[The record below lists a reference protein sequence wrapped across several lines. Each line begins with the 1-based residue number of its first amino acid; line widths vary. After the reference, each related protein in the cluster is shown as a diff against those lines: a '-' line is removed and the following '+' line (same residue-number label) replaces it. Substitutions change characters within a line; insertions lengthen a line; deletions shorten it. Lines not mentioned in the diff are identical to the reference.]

1 MSLWQ
6 PWGKNSAAALGS
18 CQGLAGI
25 AAGMGAWGA
34 QAQEAAGA
42 QQGAGAQ
49 QEAGLAM
56 LPRAAALS
64 GLL

>member
-34 QAQEAAGA
+34 QAQ
-42 QQGAGAQ
+42 QGAGAQ